1 MAAVLSAASVTPAV
15 ANTVTNN
22 PSGDEHTTIGIMEM
36 GKSPVNVEFE
46 VPLYVTMAAKS
57 GDTEMTMPE
66 GYDISN
72 AAVPGADSYDI
83 GVTSMK
89 IQALGDWEIVD
100 NGTPLDSLMKMTF
113 SIGDCDM
120 PAVAPA
126 DGVKNVTLSGAF
138 VDGGKPKAIA
148 PGASLSGDPKGLKL
162 RGTIKGDPRTDKKA
176 AAQFKITYTVA
187 ASAETVIAALAVSAE
202 AVCSVLTV
210 SAEAVCSVLAV
221 SAEAIC
227 SVLTI
232 ASALAVSASL
242 SETS

>member
-1 MAAVLSAASVTPAV
+1 MNMKKKRLTSLAMAAVLSAASVTPAV

-89 IQALGDWEIVD
+89 DVYKRQGKTIRIRLFLRLRTRG
-100 NGTPLDSLMKMTF
+100 GTRS
-113 SIGDCDM
+113 
-120 PAVAPA
+120 
-126 DGVKNVTLSGAF
+126 
-138 VDGGKPKAIA
+138 
-148 PGASLSGDPKGLKL
+148 
-162 RGTIKGDPRTDKKA
+162 R
-176 AAQFKITYTVA
+176 Q
-187 ASAETVIAALAVSAE
+187 
-202 AVCSVLTV
+202 
-210 SAEAVCSVLAV
+210 
-221 SAEAIC
+221 
-227 SVLTI
+227 
-232 ASALAVSASL
+232 
-242 SETS
+242 

>member
-1 MAAVLSAASVTPAV
+1 MNMKKKRLTSLVMAAVLSAASVTPAV

-22 PSGDEHTTIGIMEM
+22 ATGDEHTTIGIMET
-36 GKSPVNVEFE
+36 GKSPVNVKFE

-57 GDTEMTMPE
+57 GDTAMTTPD

-72 AAVPGADSYDI
+72 AATAGADSYDI

-89 IQALGDWEIVD
+89 IQALGDWEIVST
-100 NGTPLDSLMKMTF
+100 GTPLTSLTQMIF
-113 SIGDCDM
+113 SIGDCEM
-120 PAVAPA
+120 PAVAKA

-162 RGTIKGDPRTDKKA
+162 LGTIKGDPRTDKKA

-187 ASAETVIAALAVSAE
+187 ALSGTGEALGSVYVGDDKTAAGFD
-202 AVCSVLTV
+202 TQ
-210 SAEAVCSVLAV
+210 
-221 SAEAIC
+221 
-227 SVLTI
+227 
-232 ASALAVSASL
+232 
-242 SETS
+242 